1 MATKL
6 VNRLEEH
13 LAGIKAAAEADDF
26 SAVEDHAAKYL
37 ITASCLRKR
46 EQASR
51 LYAFKKAGYSKP
63 ALSLNIAE
71 KMVLSGSDNDLINYV
86 TLNREAFEYTVRKA
100 LPHMHPLRPSTLE
113 PDRVAK
119 RCRGAPSFSLSCEL
133 VIALTLRWLTT
144 RHRHKDLQLEFS
156 CSQSGIS
163 RAIQEGLRAIVAGLK
178 DDPFAKVVFPSREE
192 RDGMVEMVRQ
202 QYGTAPYPLRIFACA
217 DGTLLLCL
225 RPPTEE
231 EQLRMYSGKD
241 RVHCWNNIFVVS
253 ATGKIIACSICWA
266 GSTHDSAAS
275 NRMFSRMQ
283 AALDADEHLAV
294 DGGFPHTG
302 SFVRPLQTGD
312 RLPADPAA
320 KKKEERTSA
329 HVTTVRQAA
338 EWINRTFKATFLR
351 VTMKLPWERE
361 QAEPILLACILLLNL
376 RTELVGF
383 NQTKT
388 VYSGAMDDRCFAL
401 NALYAQLSEDDGEDR
416 GREDDILAAQVDQ
429 PGFVEGGARAVGQGD
444 NGTDEGF

>member
-6 VNRLEEH
+6 VDRLEKH
-13 LAGIKAAAEADDF
+13 LAGIEAAAAADDF
-26 SAVEDHAAKYL
+26 SGVEDHAAKFL
-37 ITASCLRKR
+37 VTQATLRMRAK
-46 EQASR
+46 ASR
-51 LYAFKKAGYSKP
+51 VYAYKKAGYSKP
-63 ALSLNIAE
+63 ALERNIAE
-71 KMVLSGSDNDLINYV
+71 KMVLTGSDDDLINYI

-113 PDRVAK
+113 PARETK
-119 RCRGAPSFSLSCEL
+119 RSRRGAPGFTLTCEL

-163 RAIQEGLRAIVAGLK
+163 RAIMEGLRAIVAGLK
-178 DDPFAKVVFPSREE
+178 DDPFAKVVFPSRTD
-192 RDGMVEMVRQ
+192 RDGMVELVRQ
-202 QYGTAPYPLRIFACA
+202 QYGSAPYPLRIFACA

-253 ATGKIIACSICWA
+253 ATGKIIAYSICWA
-266 GSTHDSAAS
+266 GSTHDAAAAH
-275 NRMFSRMQ
+275 RLFSRMQ
-283 AALDADEHLAV
+283 AELDDDEHLAV
-294 DGGFPHTG
+294 DGGFPHTR
-302 SFVRPLQTGD
+302 SFVRPLQTGEK
-312 RLPADPAA
+312 LPDDPEA
-320 KKKEERTSA
+320 KKKELRTSA

-351 VTMKLPWERE
+351 ATMKLPWERAE
-361 QAEPILLACILLLNL
+361 AEPIIVACVLLLNL

-383 NQTKT
+383 NQTRT
-388 VYSGAMDDRCFAL
+388 VYGGAMDDRCIAL
-401 NALYAQLSEDDGEDR
+401 NALYAQLTADDGEDR

-429 PGFVEGGARAVGQGD
+429 PGYVQGGGAR
-444 NGTDEGF
+444 EGVAYGSDTI